1 LRFSRLFFAIFLA
14 VLFITPV
21 IAQRTYYIGKDEGGI
36 YLQTDNHGGW
46 YINKED
52 FENVKIGETGIY
64 AVGLDHNGTFLM
76 TDKHGKIYIELE
88 TDDQFEQQIWNYNTE
103 QVISPNILKTK
114 VFLLDN
120 QILVPVILGYG
131 SKQTEV
137 LLLLDTGASI
147 TMLHKEIAEQLNIK
161 SSRKTS
167 FTVVGGHDFVA
178 EIAKLNYVNVGPLK
192 KTNIKAAFIEHKGS
206 SVPYQGFLGM
216 NFLEGIEFQI
226 DYKNRVIWWKP

>member
-1 LRFSRLFFAIFLA
+1 MRFSRSFFAVLLA
-14 VLFITPV
+14 FLFITPV
-21 IAQRTYYIGKDEGGI
+21 FAQRTYYIGKDEGGI
-36 YLQTDNHGGW
+36 YLQTDYHGGW

-52 FENVKIGETGIY
+52 FGNVKIGETGIY

-88 TDDQFEQQIWNYNTE
+88 ADEQLEQQIWNYNTE
-103 QVISPNILKTK
+103 QIINRNIFKTK
-114 VFLLDN
+114 VFLLNN
-120 QILVPVILGYG
+120 QILVPAILGHG

-147 TMLHKEIAEQLNIK
+147 IVLHKAIADQLNIK
-161 SSRKTS
+161 PTRKTP
-167 FTVVGGHDFVA
+167 FTAVGGHDFVA